1 MATGAEAPEQGAAE
15 RSQDGEIIGFRVTDS
30 CSNCPEGP
38 GDPQGDANF
47 GGPSGSA
54 TVPKM
59 KRLLVLALL
68 VAAPVAAQDEA
79 DRWNLADIFP
89 TPDAWKEAKDRV
101 AARFDSISSCQSDL
115 TSTAARLEECLD
127 LIYDI
132 QKEAVRVYSYAAMMS
147 DQDTREAVPA
157 KMRSE
162 AQLMFAEYSKA
173 TSFLPPAI
181 IEAGKPRIDRFL
193 KENPGLAEYD
203 HALDDI
209 LREAPHTR
217 SEEVE
222 QVIAQLEPLAGSP
235 SDVRRTL
242 ANADLPWKTIE
253 VEGESLRLDPA
264 GYTRGRQHSDRA
276 VRKQV
281 FDVYWS
287 SYSEYERTFGVAL
300 AAEAQKNRLYADL
313 RRYPSSLASALSG
326 DAIPESV
333 YRTLVRI
340 TNENLSTLHRYFKLR
355 GRILGIDDLAYY
367 DIYPSLIESSPEY
380 AKEEGVELALA
391 AGRIL
396 GDEYVEVM
404 KRGFEERWI
413 DWFPREGKRSGAYM
427 NGSVYDVHPY
437 LLLNYD
443 GAYDSVSTLA
453 HEYGHAVHSFLANRE
468 QPYPKADYAT
478 FVAEVASQANE
489 NLLLDHMLKNA
500 KTDEERLFFLG
511 HELEGIRGAFFR
523 QTMFAEFELEMHDRA
538 DAGEALTGES
548 FTEIYGDLLRRYHGH
563 DEGVMTI
570 DDAYAVEWA
579 AIPHFYLNFYVYQY
593 ATSLAAAAQLS
604 DAILSGKPGAEQAY
618 LDLLRAGGSDY
629 PIDLLKKAGIDMT
642 TPAPYEALIA
652 RAERVMDQIEEILAR
667 R

>member
-1 MATGAEAPEQGAAE
+1 
-15 RSQDGEIIGFRVTDS
+15 
-30 CSNCPEGP
+30 
-38 GDPQGDANF
+38 
-47 GGPSGSA
+47 
-54 TVPKM
+54 M

-68 VAAPVAAQDEA
+68 LAAPGAAEEEA

-89 TPDAWKEAKDRV
+89 TRDAWEEAKDRV
-101 AARFDSISSCQSDL
+101 SARFDSITECQPDL
-115 TSTAARLEECLD
+115 TASAERLEECLD

-132 QKEAVRVYSYAAMMS
+132 QKEAARVYSYASMLS
-147 DQDTREAVPA
+147 DQDTRETAPA

-162 AQLMFAEYSKA
+162 AQLLFAEFQKR
-173 TSFLPPAI
+173 TSFLAPAVI
-181 IEAGKPRIDRFL
+181 AAGRERIEGFL
-193 KENPGLAEYD
+193 QGDAGLAPYA
-203 HALDDI
+203 HPLVDI
-209 LREAPHTR
+209 LREAPHVR

-222 QVIAQLEPLAGSP
+222 QVIAQISPLAGSP
-235 SDVRRTL
+235 ADLRRTL

-253 VEGESLRLDPA
+253 VDGEELRLDPA
-264 GYTRGRQHSDRA
+264 GYNRGRQHPDRA

-281 FDVYWS
+281 FDTYWS
-287 SYSEYERTFGVAL
+287 SYSEYERTLGVAL
-300 AAEAQKNRLYADL
+300 YAQGQKDRLYADL
-313 RRYPSSLASALSG
+313 RNYPSSLASALSG

-340 TNENLSTLHRYFKLR
+340 TNENLSTLHRYFELR

-367 DIYPSLIESSPEY
+367 DIYPPLIESSPEFS
-380 AKEEGVELALA
+380 KEEGVELALA

-396 GDEYVEVM
+396 GEEYVDVM
-404 KRGFEERWI
+404 QRGFEERWI

-443 GAYDSVSTLA
+443 GKYDSVSTLA

-468 QPYPKADYAT
+468 QPYPTADYAT

-500 KTDEERLFFLG
+500 ETDEERLFYLG
-511 HELEGIRGAFFR
+511 SELEGIRGAFFR
-523 QTMFAEFELEMHDRA
+523 QTMFAEFELEMHDRV
-538 DAGEALTGES
+538 DAGEALTGET

-563 DEGVMTI
+563 DEGVMEI

-579 AIPHFYLNFYVYQY
+579 AIPHFYYNFYVYQY

-604 DAILSGKPGAEQAY
+604 DRILSGQPGAKQAY
-618 LDLLRAGGSDY
+618 LDLLAAGGSDY
-629 PIDLLKKAGIDMT
+629 PIELLKEAGIDMT
-642 TPAPYEALIA
+642 TPEPYEALIA
-652 RAERVMDQIEEILAR
+652 RAERVMDQIEAILQGR
-667 R
+667 